1 MLLGIDPL
9 LLAAIAVGL
18 VLLVVL
24 YRRMRAIKQRRVL
37 LARLDR
43 LVQRR

>member
-1 MLLGIDPL
+1 MLLGIDHL
-9 LLAAIAVGL
+9 VLAAITVGL

-24 YRRMRAIKQRRVL
+24 YRRMRALKERRIL